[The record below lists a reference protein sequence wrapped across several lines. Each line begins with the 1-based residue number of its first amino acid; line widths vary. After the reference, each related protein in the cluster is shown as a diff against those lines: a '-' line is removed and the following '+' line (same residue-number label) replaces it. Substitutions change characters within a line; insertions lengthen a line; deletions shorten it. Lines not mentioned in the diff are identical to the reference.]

1 MRTPGFGAGLFVM
14 AAVLAVGLGIG
25 GPAPA
30 GDDDGPSPGP
40 IAFGP
45 PPEPADNPTT
55 AARVALGR
63 HLFYDVRLS
72 GPGYMSCGT
81 CHRPELGFSDGRT
94 VAVGITGQRHPR
106 NTPGL
111 ANVGYLRVLTWADPG
126 QTRLEEQ
133 SATPLFGRDPVE
145 MMAGGR
151 QADILARFDVDLAYR
166 SMFLAAFPESGGT
179 IDFEAIRRALA
190 AFQRTLISAD
200 APYDRFVRDPE
211 SGVMSAAARRG
222 MDLFFGDRLA
232 CATCHTQPHFTDA
245 AIEPRYHN
253 TGLYNLDGAGALP
266 TGNQGLIEHTGVDA
280 DMGRFRTP
288 SLRNVAVTAPYM
300 HDGSIATLDAV
311 IDHYAAGGRAA
322 LSGTPSPL
330 ASPLIGGF
338 EISAGERDD
347 LIAFLGALTDTAFLT
362 AERFQSPFRWRG
374 DGDGTP

>member
-1 MRTPGFGAGLFVM
+1 MRRTGFRVALL
-14 AAVLAVGLGIG
+14 VLAIVLTAGLGIDS
-25 GPAPA
+25 PAPA
-30 GDDDGPSPGP
+30 NGDDDPA
-40 IAFGP
+40 AFGP
-45 PPEPADNPTT
+45 PPAPADNPTT

-63 HLFYDVRLS
+63 YLFYDVRLS

-81 CHRPELGFSDGRT
+81 CHRPELGFSDGRV
-94 VAVGITGQRHPR
+94 VAVGITGERHPR

-111 ANVGYLRVLTWADPG
+111 ANVGYFQVLTWADPG

-151 QADILARFDVDLAYR
+151 QADILSRFDVDLTYR
-166 SMFLAAFPESGGT
+166 SMFRAAFPETGGA

-190 AFQRTLISAD
+190 AFQRTLISND

-211 SGVMSAAARRG
+211 SGALSAAARRG
-222 MDLFFGDRLA
+222 MDLFFSDRLA
-232 CATCHTQPHFTDA
+232 CAACHVPPHFSDA
-245 AIEPRYHN
+245 AIEARYHN

-266 TGNQGLIEHTGVDA
+266 EGNQGLIEHTGAAA
-280 DMGRFRTP
+280 DMGRFRAP
-288 SLRNVAVTAPYM
+288 GLRNVAVTAPYM
-300 HDGSIATLDAV
+300 HDGSVATLGDV

-322 LSGTPSPL
+322 LTGSPSPL
-330 ASPLIGGF
+330 ASPLVPGF

-347 LIAFLGALTDTAFLT
+347 LIAFLEALTDTGFLT

-374 DGDGTP
+374 DRDQP